1 MVPPFYFNAY
11 MGGVYYINKLSCKFV
26 VGLSF
31 FSSALVVVIIDFI
44 LAIGLLVVNI
54 LYTRFAIKIKIHL
67 QKWDWKL
74 AKEAGVFTVAILA
87 QSIINQ
93 FTSNVDNIVLGIY
106 TTASTVTLYII
117 VRIYTLVRKYI
128 KEHGQIR

>member
-1 MVPPFYFNAY
+1 M
-11 MGGVYYINKLSCKFV
+11 

-93 FTSNVDNIVLGIY
+93 FNSNVDNIVLGIY